1 MGYFNHHIMNNAIE
15 FDQVS
20 KKFKKGSLLLKEALV
35 EAFKAKKK
43 EQFWALTDITF
54 QLPKGSTLGILGPN
68 GSGKST
74 MLKLIAEVMYP
85 TTGTVKVNGQIAP
98 LIELGAGF
106 HYELTGRENI
116 YINGTIL
123 GLKKKEIDNRIDE
136 IIQFAEL
143 RDFIDTPVKH
153 YSSGMFMR
161 LGFAVATHVDP
172 DILLIDEILAVGDQP
187 FQEKCFKKMAAFKE
201 AGVTMVV
208 VSHSVEQLKK
218 YCDTGL
224 VLWHGENKFFGSI
237 NEAVE
242 RYQQLLQG

>member
-1 MGYFNHHIMNNAIE
+1 MSNAIE
-15 FDQVS
+15 FLEVS

-43 EQFWALTDITF
+43 EQFWALRDISF
-54 QLPKGSTLGILGPN
+54 NLPQGSTLGIIGPN

-85 TTGTVKVNGQIAP
+85 TSGFVKVQGKIAP

-123 GLKKKEIDNRIDE
+123 GLRKKEIDRRIEE
-136 IIQFAEL
+136 IINFAEL
-143 RDFIDTPVKH
+143 QDFIDTPVKH

-172 DILLIDEILAVGDQP
+172 DILLIDEILAVGDIP
-187 FQEKCFKKMAAFKE
+187 FQEKCFKKMQSFRE
-201 AGVTMVV
+201 RGVTMVV
-208 VSHSVEQLKK
+208 VSHSLTQIKE

-224 VLWHGENKFFGSI
+224 VLWHGENKYFGPIS
-237 NEAVE
+237 EAVKAYE
-242 RYQQLLQG
+242 NLLSSGI

>member
-1 MGYFNHHIMNNAIE
+1 MPNAIE

-43 EQFWALTDITF
+43 EQFWALRDISF
-54 QLPKGSTLGILGPN
+54 NLPKGSTLGILGPN

-85 TTGTVKVNGQIAP
+85 SLGKVTVNGKIAP

-106 HYELTGRENI
+106 HAELTGRENI
-116 YINGTIL
+116 YINGSIL
-123 GLKKKEIDNRIDE
+123 GLKKKEIDKRLEE
-136 IIQFAEL
+136 IIAFAEL
-143 RDFIDTPVKH
+143 QEFIDTPVKH

-161 LGFAVATHVDP
+161 LGFSVATHVDP
-172 DILLIDEILAVGDQP
+172 DILLIDEILAVGDIP
-187 FQEKCFKKMAAFKE
+187 FQARCLAKMKTFKE
-201 AGVTMVV
+201 KGVTMVV
-208 VSHSVEQLKK
+208 VSHALATVQE

-224 VLWHGENKFFGSI
+224 VLWQGENKFFGPIS
-237 NEAVE
+237 EAVSH
-242 RYQQLLQG
+242 YQQLLAGV